1 MAACI
6 SSWCLI
12 FKTQK
17 IYKKN
22 PNYNKGSKNTTAKPQ
37 IFFALTSLDRQIDH
51 KFLFLLSSIFLM
63 LNTKTFFSSIKC
75 NSEQCFAITFSS
87 QTPDIK
93 PYLSTY
99 HDLYI
104 QQVRD

>member
-1 MAACI
+1 
-6 SSWCLI
+6 
-12 FKTQK
+12 
-17 IYKKN
+17 
-22 PNYNKGSKNTTAKPQ
+22 
-37 IFFALTSLDRQIDH
+37 
-51 KFLFLLSSIFLM
+51 M